1 WRSCAPPDAGWSR
14 FPHGTYPW
22 PLCSGVPH
30 QSTPSAIPQRRPLS
44 PRAAKVQGLA
54 PAQGSVKTT
63 AGFTYNQVPPVRQ
76 SDSSRRA
83 AILARTRSDNAN
95 PLKFRDLAVRHP
107 KHLCKNLPVVLAQH
121 WRGNIGAERVV
132 RDARDGARIKMPPD
146 DSAIDRNE
154 I

>member
-1 WRSCAPPDAGWSR
+1 MLRIFAGRRRSAVSR
-14 FPHGTYPW
+14 RYRSSARSIINT
-22 PLCSGVPH
+22 SGF
-30 QSTPSAIPQRRPLS
+30 RFRPG
-44 PRAAKVQGLA
+44 KQGLA
-54 PAQGSVKTT
+54 PAQESVKPT